1 MTYSSLKFFILST
14 ENSYMKKNTSLSS
27 VTLYLL
33 IILLG
38 SFIISSCKKDKG
50 DSTPGTPDTPDT
62 PVQLSDADSLKY
74 LMYNIMQVSFVDGG
88 RDTSAA
94 DYLPTYY
101 WYKQVP
107 KLDPLSSNYDSAD
120 VLLDN
125 MKTYAI
131 NPSTGNPYDKYS
143 FLDKTGAVAGEIQQ
157 GVAGDL
163 GMQVT
168 YASDGQGKY
177 YLFVLF
183 ADKNSPAGKAGVTRG
198 WEITA
203 INGDN
208 NISYDGSN
216 GTNVQKVIDAV
227 YNNTSSS
234 FTFLRPDGQTQ
245 TSTLTQ
251 AVYDINPV
259 LFDTVYSVG
268 GKNVGYF
275 VFNTFANVFNT
286 NGATLTKSELDR
298 VFSKFSAAGILDL
311 IVDLRYNGGGS
322 VATAEYIDSL
332 IAPSSVAGKVM
343 YNYLYNDKLTA
354 VASQIGLESKVL
366 FNGGGSLNL
375 AHVFFIGTGNTASA
389 SELTLNNLKPY
400 LDVKLVG
407 DTTYG
412 KPVGFFTFSISDF
425 PNGVEKNLADLYAI
439 NFETRNANNQ
449 GGYFNGII
457 PDQLASD
464 FVDLPWGDSR
474 DDNLTKIFKYI
485 STGSFSRLSARER
498 MASDKSLRL
507 TIPSTIHPLRFNGMV
522 DYKNSGVINAL
533 LNKKFKKS

>member
-1 MTYSSLKFFILST
+1 
-14 ENSYMKKNTSLSS
+14 MKKHYSTSLYHY
-27 VTLYLL
+27 VL

-50 DSTPGTPDTPDT
+50 DATPDPNSPGT

-101 WYKQVP
+101 WYNKVP
-107 KLDPLSSNYDSAD
+107 KLDPLSSSYDSAD
-120 VLLDN
+120 VLLAN

-131 NPSTGNPYDKYS
+131 NSATGKPFDKYS
-143 FLDKTGAVAGEIQQ
+143 FLDKTGTVAGEIQQ

-163 GMQVT
+163 GMEVT
-168 YASDGQGKY
+168 YARDANNNA
-177 YLFVLF
+177 YLYVLY
-183 ADKNSPAGKAGVTRG
+183 ADKNSPAGQVGVTRG

-216 GTNVQKVIDAV
+216 GPNVKKVINAV
-227 YNNTSSS
+227 YNDASST
-234 FTFLRPDGQTQ
+234 FTFLKPDKSSQ
-245 TSTLTQ
+245 TSTLTKT
-251 AVYDINPV
+251 VYDINPV
-259 LFDTVYSVG
+259 LFDTIYSVA

-275 VFNTFANVFNT
+275 VFNTFSNVFNT
-286 NGATLTKSELDR
+286 NGPTLTKSELDR
-298 VFSKFSAAGILDL
+298 VFNKFSAAGISDI

-332 IAPSSVAGKVM
+332 IAPASVTGKVM
-343 YNYLYNDKLTA
+343 YSYLYNDKLSA
-354 VASQIGLESKVL
+354 VASQVGLDKQVL

-375 AHVFFIGTGNTASA
+375 DHVFFIGSGNTASA

-400 LDVKLVG
+400 LDIKLVG

-412 KPVGFFTFSISDF
+412 KPVGFFSFSISDF
-425 PNGVEKNLADLYAI
+425 PNGVEKQLADLYAI

-449 GGYFNGII
+449 GGYFNGIV

-464 FVDLPWGDSR
+464 FVNMPWGNPN
-474 DDNLTKIFKYI
+474 DDNLAKIFKYI
-485 STGSFSRLSARER
+485 STGTFTRLSAQER
-498 MASDKSLRL
+498 MMSDRSLRL
-507 TIPSTIHPLRFNGMV
+507 SIPSTMRSLRFNGMV
-522 DYKNSGVINAL
+522 DYKVSGKIKAL
-533 LNKKFKKS
+533 IDRNLRKSQ